1 MRWVLLLAC
10 AWLAAAEEVALSE
23 VPPTDQAH
31 FWSQAGP
38 RQAAVDANLFGH
50 PIAIGGTVF
59 PRGIAAHS
67 GYSAVWRLAGMALA
81 FSATVGIE
89 DETHPQDG
97 PGDALADAVFA
108 VLVDRQVVERRTCRV
123 GAPPQAIA
131 VGLAGAQH
139 LELRIEYGRSG
150 FVRQRGAFA
159 APVLRLAGGR
169 QAFLTAAAQAEGA
182 ARQERERPASDWP
195 ALPAWKGITLTREPF
210 RAYPDALVIDTGA
223 CRLVVVPGCGGMVVS
238 CRAAG
243 GGEMIAE
250 AGNDAPPRSLV
261 RGLLRDCGG
270 HFVRSKPRN
279 HFTPAEPL
287 LLAGPYQLAFPAEGV
302 VELTSRTSP
311 YLLLRQSTTLSVGA
325 GSGTVAVRNAL
336 ANAAP
341 FAQEVGVWS
350 LTRLRTGGL
359 ARIAFPAAAE
369 RTVVPEAFAAFIAE
383 AGAASVLDVAALL
396 ATPLGKGS
404 LELRQWTQG
413 DRVEAAFRDGS
424 RLAVRSR
431 DAEAYQAADRDR
443 PSTHL
448 YLVDAFTEV
457 ELHGPVRRLEPGG
470 EAELSESWECTGAQ
484 R

>member
-1 MRWVLLLAC
+1 M
-10 AWLAAAEEVALSE
+10 
-23 VPPTDQAH
+23 PPTDQAH

-38 RQAAVDANLFGH
+38 RLAAVDANLFGH

-67 GYSAVWRLAGMALA
+67 GYSGVWRLAGMALS
-81 FSATVGIE
+81 FSAAVGIE
-89 DETHPQDG
+89 DEAHAQDG
-97 PGDALADAVFA
+97 PGDAEADAVFA
-108 VLVDRQVVERRTCRV
+108 VLVDRRVVERRTCRV

-159 APVLRLAGGR
+159 APLLRLAGER
-169 QAFLTAAAQAEGA
+169 PAFLAAAAQAAHA
-182 ARQERERPASDWP
+182 AQEERERPAPAWP
-195 ALPAWKGITLTREPF
+195 VLPAWEGIALRREPF
-210 RAYPDALVIDTGA
+210 RAFPAALTIDTGA
-223 CRLVVVPGCGGMVVS
+223 CRLVVVPDHGGMVVS
-238 CRAAG
+238 CRAGG
-243 GGEMIAE
+243 GGEMIAG
-250 AGNDAPPRSLV
+250 AGNDAPPRSLA

-287 LLAGPYQLAFPAEGV
+287 LLAGPYQLAFPADGV

-311 YLLLRQSTTLSVGA
+311 YLLLRQRCTLTLRA
-325 GSGTVAVRNAL
+325 GSGAVAVRNTL
-336 ANAAP
+336 VNAAP
-341 FAQEVGVWS
+341 FAQEAGVWS

-359 ARIAFPAAAE
+359 ARIVFPVAAE
-369 RTVVPEAFAAFIAE
+369 RTAVPESFAVFIAE
-383 AGAASVLDVAALL
+383 VGGSSVLDVAALL
-396 ATPLGKGS
+396 AAPLGKGS
-404 LELRQWTQG
+404 LELLQWTDG
-413 DRVEAAFRDGS
+413 DRVEAAFSDGS

-431 DAEAYQAADRDR
+431 DAEPYQAADRDR

-470 EAELSESWECTGAQ
+470 EAVLSESWECTGAQ